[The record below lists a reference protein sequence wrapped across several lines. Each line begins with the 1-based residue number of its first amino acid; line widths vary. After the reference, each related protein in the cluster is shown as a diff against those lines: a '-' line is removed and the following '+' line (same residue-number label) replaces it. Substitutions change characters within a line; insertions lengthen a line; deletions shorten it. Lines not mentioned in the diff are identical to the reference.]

1 MHGVG
6 LHLVLLNCLC
16 VGDGAGGSE
25 PRLEDQRRVYF
36 DASRRKYGEY
46 ICFYLLIL
54 THVHAVCVGTSRRKY
69 RVGGCNTS

>member
-25 PRLEDQRRVYF
+25 PLAWRARVYF